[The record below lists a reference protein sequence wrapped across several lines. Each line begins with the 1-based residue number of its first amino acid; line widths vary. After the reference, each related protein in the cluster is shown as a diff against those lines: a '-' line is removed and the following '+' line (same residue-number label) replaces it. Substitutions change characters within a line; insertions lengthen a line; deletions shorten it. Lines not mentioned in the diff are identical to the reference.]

1 MPPTDE
7 RSDPDRRNALEVL
20 ARAIAAASDTP
31 DSVEQRAPTEGP
43 CPAQVAALF
52 TLKDKVAILTDVG
65 GTGSNQIAQL
75 LADAGAHVVIAD
87 RELAPAKAMAAE
99 IVAAGGVAVALEA
112 DIESERSVIA
122 LFQDVAKAAGRLDI
136 LVNCAGRTGRRP
148 LADLTLEQWDALHS
162 VNARATFLCMR
173 EAVKQMREFG
183 RGGRIIN
190 VTTIGSLHPV
200 RRGNAAYGASRLG
213 VTGLGRD
220 AALDYLHEGI
230 LVNTIYAGAHP
241 TKVPEHP
248 LMPPQTEVD
257 PGPYDPAVKPGRMPL
272 GICHMVDVAA
282 AVLYLASPAGRYM
295 TGQSVVLDGGFL
307 LT

>member
-1 MPPTDE
+1 MTPTDE
-7 RSDPDRRNALEVL
+7 RSAPDRRQALEL
-20 ARAIAAASDTP
+20 LTRARAAADTA
-31 DSVEQRAPTEGP
+31 ELRAPNAGP
-43 CPAQVAALF
+43 HPARVGALF
-52 TLKDKVAILTDVG
+52 TLKDKVAVLTDVG
-65 GTGSNQIAQL
+65 GTGSSQIAQL

-112 DIESERSVIA
+112 DIEREGSVIA

-136 LVNCAGRTGRRP
+136 LVNCAGMTGRRP
-148 LADLTLEQWDALHS
+148 LAEITLEQWDALNS
-162 VNARATFLCMR
+162 VNLRATFLCMR
-173 EAVKQMREFG
+173 EAVKRMREGG

-190 VTTIGSLHPV
+190 VTTIGALHPV
-200 RRGNAAYGASRLG
+200 RRGNAAYGASRIG

-220 AALDYLHEGI
+220 TAIDYVHEGI
-230 LVNTIYAGAHP
+230 LVNTIYAGAVP
-241 TKVPEHP
+241 DKVLEHP
-248 LMPPQTEVD
+248 LMPPQAEVD
-257 PGPYDPAVKPGRMPL
+257 PGPYDPAAKPGRLPL
-272 GICHMVDVAA
+272 GPCHMVDVAA